1 MRHKARTPLALPMLL
16 LALAGCSTTPVADT
30 STAPP
35 RKGEVGVEDLTATL
49 APSARITL
57 ADNENFLPPL
67 PEPGNPSPAY
77 PSELLA
83 RRLPPQTVCLR
94 VSISEDGAVTSSA
107 PLVQPPDCAEPDS
120 AAQPFLAVAQS
131 TVAGW
136 RYDPAVRCVFEH
148 GPKPDYPTC
157 VDARETP
164 QAVSLTY
171 RFVFEQ
177 QDGRGSV
184 RMTH

>member
-1 MRHKARTPLALPMLL
+1 MKRAARMLASIGLCGI
-16 LALAGCSTTPVADT
+16 AACSTTPGPVQVEVAHG
-30 STAPP
+30 A
-35 RKGEVGVEDLTATL
+35 VGVQDLTAQV
-49 APSARITL
+49 APAARIEL

-67 PEPGNPSPAY
+67 PEPGNAVPAY
-77 PSELLA
+77 PPELLE
-83 RRLPPQTVCLR
+83 RRLPPQAVCLR
-94 VSISEDGAVTSSA
+94 VSISETGTVTEAA
-107 PLVQPPDCAEPDS
+107 PFVRLPDCTEPGAGAGPFVV
-120 AAQPFLAVAQS
+120 AARD

-148 GPKPDYPTC
+148 APRPDYPTC

-177 QDGRGSV
+177 QDGRGTV
-184 RMTH
+184 RVVP